1 MSDAAEARLDAL
13 LDRIRAFVREELIP
27 LEPELQQRGF
37 RAILPALAERR
48 RMVREL
54 GLWAPHLPRELGG
67 LGLGLTEFARV
78 SEALGATL
86 IGHYAF
92 NCQSPDIGNMELL
105 LLQATPEQR
114 ERYLLP
120 LASGA
125 IRSCF
130 AMTEPGR
137 AGSNPVWLSTTAQ
150 RDGGGYV
157 ISGHKWFTTAF
168 DGAAFAVVMAVTDPD
183 AARPHQRASMLI
195 VPTDAPGLRHVRN
208 IKVMG
213 EADEDWFSHAE
224 LVFEEVRVPQANLIG
239 REGEGFALAQARL
252 GPGRVHHCMR
262 WVGLCERALD
272 LLCRRAATREL
283 APGRPL
289 AEKQAVQ
296 HWVAEC
302 RAEIDAARLMVLET
316 ARRIEA
322 GGASAA
328 RVEISTIKFF
338 VAGVLERVVDRAI
351 QVHGALGV
359 TDDTV
364 LSLIYRHER
373 GARIYDGA
381 DEVHKSAVA
390 RQIFKGY
397 GVRLAGD
404 SQ

>member
-1 MSDAAEARLDAL
+1 MSDVAAAQVDAL
-13 LDRIRAFVREELIP
+13 VDRIREFVRDELFP
-27 LEPELQQRGF
+27 LEPALQQHGF
-37 RAILPALAERR
+37 RAILPALRERR
-48 RMVREL
+48 RQVQEL
-54 GLWAPHLPRELGG
+54 GLWAPHLPPELGG
-67 LGLGLTEFARV
+67 LGLGLPAFARV

-120 LASGA
+120 LARGE

-130 AMTEPGR
+130 AMTEPEH
-137 AGSNPVWLSTTAQ
+137 AGSNPVWLSTTAR
-150 RDGGGYV
+150 RDGDDYV
-157 ISGHKWFTTAF
+157 ISGRKWFTTAF
-168 DGAAFAVVMAVTDPD
+168 DGAAFAVVMAVTNPD
-183 AARPHQRASMLI
+183 APKPHQRASMLL
-195 VPTDAPGLRHVRN
+195 VPTDAPGLQHIRN
-208 IKVMG
+208 IKIMG
-213 EADEDWFSHAE
+213 EAEEDWFSHAE
-224 LVFEEVRVPQANLIG
+224 IVFDEVRVPRSSLLG
-239 REGEGFALAQARL
+239 REGEGFALAQVRL

-262 WVGLCERALD
+262 WIGLCERAFE
-272 LLCRRAATREL
+272 LLCRRAAAREL
-283 APGRPL
+283 APGKPL
-289 AEKQAVQ
+289 AQKQAIQ

-316 ARRIEA
+316 ARKIDAE
-322 GGASAA
+322 GASAA

-351 QVHGALGV
+351 QVHGALGL
-359 TDDTV
+359 TEDTV

-397 GVRLAGD
+397 GVNLGAEG
-404 SQ
+404 